1 MMGFSLGLGWTALV
15 GKVSYDRVLAEILE
29 QLRRLNDSVGRL
41 EDLIEERLVGVEE
54 PLPNEV
60 KAIKKYEEAKKK
72 GKVSLV
78 RLEDL
83 R

>member
-1 MMGFSLGLGWTALV
+1 MV
-15 GKVSYDRVLAEILE
+15 GKVGYGRVLAEILE

-54 PLPNEV
+54 PLPDEV
-60 KAIKKYEEAKKK
+60 EAIKKYEEAKRK
-72 GKVSLV
+72 GKISLV

>member
-1 MMGFSLGLGWTALV
+1 MALAS
-15 GKVSYDRVLAEILE
+15 KVSYGRVLAEILE

-54 PLPNEV
+54 PLPDEV
-60 KAIKKYEEAKKK
+60 EAIKRYEEAKRKEK
-72 GKVSLV
+72 ISLV

>member
-1 MMGFSLGLGWTALV
+1 MV

>member
-1 MMGFSLGLGWTALV
+1 MALAS
-15 GKVSYDRVLAEILE
+15 KVSYGRVLAEILE

-54 PLPNEV
+54 PLPDEV
-60 KAIKKYEEAKKK
+60 EAIKRYEEAKRK
-72 GKVSLV
+72 GKTSLV

>member
-1 MMGFSLGLGWTALV
+1 MDGLV
-15 GKVSYDRVLAEILE
+15 GKVSYSRVLAEILK

-41 EDLIEERLVGVEE
+41 EDLIEERLIGVEE
-54 PLPNEV
+54 PLPDEIE
-60 KAIKKYEEAKKK
+60 AIKRYEKAKRKK
-72 GKVSLV
+72 EISLV

>member
-1 MMGFSLGLGWTALV
+1 VDSLV
-15 GKVSYDRVLAEILE
+15 GKVSYSRVLAEILE

-54 PLPNEV
+54 PFPDEIE
-60 KAIKKYEEAKKK
+60 AIKRYEKAKRKK
-72 GKVSLV
+72 EISLV

>member
-1 MMGFSLGLGWTALV
+1 MDGLV
-15 GKVSYDRVLAEILE
+15 GKVSYSRVLAEILE

-41 EDLIEERLVGVEE
+41 EDLIEERLIGVEE
-54 PLPNEV
+54 PLPDEIE
-60 KAIKKYEEAKKK
+60 AIKRYEKAKRKK
-72 GKVSLV
+72 EISLV

>member
-1 MMGFSLGLGWTALV
+1 MV
-15 GKVSYDRVLAEILE
+15 GKVSYSRVLAEILK

-41 EDLIEERLVGVEE
+41 EDLIEERLIGVEE
-54 PLPNEV
+54 PLPDEIE
-60 KAIKKYEEAKKK
+60 AIKRYEKAKRKK
-72 GKVSLV
+72 EISLV

>member
-1 MMGFSLGLGWTALV
+1 MALAS
-15 GKVSYDRVLAEILE
+15 KVSYGHVLAEILE

-54 PLPNEV
+54 PLPDEV
-60 KAIKKYEEAKKK
+60 EAIKRYEEAKRK
-72 GKVSLV
+72 GKTSLV